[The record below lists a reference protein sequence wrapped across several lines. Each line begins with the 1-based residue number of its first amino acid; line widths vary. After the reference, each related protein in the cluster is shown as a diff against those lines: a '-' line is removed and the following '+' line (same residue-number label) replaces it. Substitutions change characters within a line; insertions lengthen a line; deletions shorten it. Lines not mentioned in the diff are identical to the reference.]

1 MRPTPQFVFALAL
14 AAALAPAARAQ
25 QTPVVVELF
34 TSQGCAT
41 CPPAD
46 ALLDQIA
53 ARPGVIALA
62 LHVDYWDY
70 LGWKDAFAQPQFSD
84 RQKAYAKSRR
94 ERSIFTP
101 QMIVQGADPMIGH
114 DEPAITAS
122 IAAHQARPAPVS
134 LQLARNGS
142 GLDIVI
148 SPAAGPVGPAD
159 VHVVEIL
166 PEHAMTI
173 EAGENAGHSFTY
185 SNIVTG
191 WHTVARWDGASEV
204 DIHAEGLDP
213 GPVAVIVQGERM
225 GPVLAAGR
233 VP

>member
-46 ALLDQIA
+46 ALLDRIA
-53 ARPGVIALA
+53 GRPGVIALA

-122 IAAHQARPAPVS
+122 IAAHQARPVTVT
-134 LQLARNGS
+134 LQLARNGT

>member
-1 MRPTPQFVFALAL
+1 MRPIPAFVFALAL

-25 QTPVVVELF
+25 HSPVVIELF

-46 ALLDQIA
+46 ALLDQLA
-53 ARPGVIALA
+53 SRPGVIALA

-101 QMIVQGADPMIGH
+101 QMIVQGADPVIGH
-114 DEPAITAS
+114 DEPAVSAS
-122 IAAHQARPAPVS
+122 IAAHAVRPQSAR
-134 LQLARNGS
+134 LQLVRNGS
-142 GLDIVI
+142 GLDIALA
-148 SPAAGPVGPAD
+148 PAAGPVGPSD

-204 DIHAEGLDP
+204 EIRAEGLDP
-213 GPVAVIVQGERM
+213 GPVAVIVQRERM
-225 GPVLAAGR
+225 GPVIAAGKL
-233 VP
+233 P